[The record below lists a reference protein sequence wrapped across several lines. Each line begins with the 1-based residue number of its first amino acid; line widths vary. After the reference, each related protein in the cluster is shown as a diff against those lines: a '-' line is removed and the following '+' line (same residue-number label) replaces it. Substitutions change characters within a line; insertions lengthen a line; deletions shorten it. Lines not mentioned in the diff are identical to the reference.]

1 MNLLSMEMFFRKLG
15 SGSPLIIIHGLYG
28 SSDNWLT
35 IGKEL
40 ARDFEVY
47 LVDLRN
53 HGNSPHTDR
62 HSYALMKLDLLE
74 FLDRHDIEKAVLI
87 GHSMGGKV
95 AMVFALEFP
104 ERITSLVVIDIG
116 PKSYHSLKD
125 YSSQANDHMNI
136 LIGMQSIDFSKVK
149 TREDV
154 DIQLSSFVKSSK
166 VRNFLLKNIR
176 RERDN
181 IFSWKINVPVLIK
194 ELPSVLEG
202 LDPKIAGITGFP
214 VLFVKGGNSDYLL
227 DEDFPEIKNFF
238 PTAEF
243 ITIPDAGHWLHAEQ
257 PELLLKA
264 LWNFLVML
272 KTVKRDE

>member
-1 MNLLSMEMFFRKLG
+1 MEMFFRKLG
-15 SGSPLIIIHGLYG
+15 SGTPLIIIHGLYG

-62 HSYALMKLDLLE
+62 HTYALMKLDMLE
-74 FLDRHDIEKAVLI
+74 FLDRHDIEKAILI

-95 AMVFALEFP
+95 AMVFAAEFP
-104 ERITSLVVIDIG
+104 ERVTSLVVIDIG

-125 YSSQANDHMNI
+125 FSSQANDHMNI
-136 LIGMQSIDFSKVK
+136 LMGMQSIDFSRVK

-154 DIQLSSFVKSSK
+154 DVQLAGFVKSS
-166 VRNFLLKNIR
+166 RIRDFLLKNIKR
-176 RERDN
+176 DRDN
-181 IFSWKINVPVLIK
+181 TFSWKINVPVLIK

-202 LDPKIAGITGFP
+202 LDPKITDVTGFP
-214 VLFVKGGNSDYLL
+214 VLFVRGGNSDYLL
-227 DEDFPEIKNFF
+227 DEDLPEIKKFF
-238 PTAEF
+238 SSAEF
-243 ITIPDAGHWLHAEQ
+243 ITIPGAGHWLHAEQ
-257 PELLLKA
+257 PEFLVKA
-264 LWNFLVML
+264 LRNFLG
-272 KTVKRDE
+272 

>member
-1 MNLLSMEMFFRKLG
+1 MEMFFRKLG
-15 SGSPLIIIHGLYG
+15 SGPPLIIIHGLYG

-62 HSYALMKLDLLE
+62 HTYSLMKLDLLE
-74 FLDRHDIEKAVLI
+74 FLDRHDIEKAILI

-95 AMVFALEFP
+95 AMVFAAEFP
-104 ERITSLVVIDIG
+104 ERIKSLVVIDIG

-154 DIQLSSFVKSSK
+154 DIQLSSFIKSSE

-202 LDPKIAGITGFP
+202 LDPKITGITGFP
-214 VLFVKGGNSDYLL
+214 VLFVRGGNSDYLL

-238 PTAEF
+238 PSAEF
-243 ITIPDAGHWLHAEQ
+243 VTIPDAGHWLHAEQ

-264 LWNFLVML
+264 LRNFLG
-272 KTVKRDE
+272 EE

>member
-1 MNLLSMEMFFRKLG
+1 MEMFFRKLG

-62 HSYALMKLDLLE
+62 HSYALMKLDLIE

-125 YSSQANDHMNI
+125 YSSQANDPTPAA
-136 LIGMQSIDFSKVK
+136 KVALHSAVLS
-149 TREDV
+149 TRT
-154 DIQLSSFVKSSK
+154 
-166 VRNFLLKNIR
+166 
-176 RERDN
+176 
-181 IFSWKINVPVLIK
+181 W
-194 ELPSVLEG
+194 
-202 LDPKIAGITGFP
+202 
-214 VLFVKGGNSDYLL
+214 
-227 DEDFPEIKNFF
+227 
-238 PTAEF
+238 
-243 ITIPDAGHWLHAEQ
+243 
-257 PELLLKA
+257 
-264 LWNFLVML
+264 
-272 KTVKRDE
+272 